1 MSCTVQVPSITRL
14 HLVPLGRYAPPSCL
28 NHTRL
33 TGTGQVSLDPIEQPV
48 EKGLWRRHGLVEAT
62 ITISIYDPCRRR
74 PYVPENHRTLKTL
87 YFVPKMS
94 SRRIPLRSHM
104 PLKMPPAL

>member
-1 MSCTVQVPSITRL
+1 MHCPSP
-14 HLVPLGRYAPPSCL
+14 V
-28 NHTRL
+28 NHTLASRAIGPVRASL
-33 TGTGQVSLDPIEQPV
+33 LPEPYTPDRSSSGRLDPIEQPI
-48 EKGLWRRHGLVEAT
+48 EKDLWRRHGLVEAT

-74 PYVPENHRTLKTL
+74 PYVPENHRKLKTL